1 MAKSEKQRIIEALK
15 KGRMIYETGKKIKGY
30 KTYESLNPETRK
42 NFGLEPLEKIVPNWQ
57 QYLPLR
63 KA

>member
-1 MAKSEKQRIIEALK
+1 MAKSEKQKIIEALQ
-15 KGRMIYETGKKIKGY
+15 KGRMIYQTNKK
-30 KTYESLNPETRK
+30 TFESLNPETRK